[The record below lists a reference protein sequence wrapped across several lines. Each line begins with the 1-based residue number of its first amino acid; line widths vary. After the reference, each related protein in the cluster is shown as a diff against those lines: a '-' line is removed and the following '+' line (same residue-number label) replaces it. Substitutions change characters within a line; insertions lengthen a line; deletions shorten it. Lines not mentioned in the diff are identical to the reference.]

1 MESNGHD
8 DIPVQRGEQ
17 VHTHAPKTEEGLQR
31 NCISRM
37 KDVAKGG
44 TIPIPTIYTN
54 YSRAF
59 HESDPLA
66 SAALLSKPSMSA
78 TLYGLA
84 EAAILH
90 YQKLWR
96 T

>member
-1 MESNGHD
+1 MESNGYD
-8 DIPVQRGEQ
+8 DIPVRRGEQ
-17 VHTHAPKTEEGLQR
+17 EHTHAPKREEGLQR

-37 KDVAKGG
+37 KDAAKGG
-44 TIPIPTIYTN
+44 TISIPTIYTN
-54 YSRAF
+54 YSRAI

-66 SAALLSKPSMSA
+66 SAALLSDSSLSA
-78 TLYGLA
+78 MLYGLA

-90 YQKLWR
+90 YHKLCM